1 MADQH
6 FVLWNATLAV
16 ASLQEEVLAFD
27 ARQQKCPLSAML
39 KLAVAVDV
47 TRDGA
52 TATERLALLTR
63 P

>member
-27 ARQQKCPLSAML
+27 ARQQKCPLE
-39 KLAVAVDV
+39 
-47 TRDGA
+47 RDAEIG
-52 TATERLALLTR
+52 RR
-63 P
+63 R